1 MFRKGFAKGQG
12 GKRQGGERRQ
22 IFIKPGWP
30 EEASEEVIPMAEKKK
45 EEKKAAA
52 QEIPD
57 ELPSLAEDILT
68 SGPAAESKGAAPAEG
83 DVPDE
88 LPTLDEELPPEAEQA
103 AKPAQPARA
112 SRASGQ
118 QPREVGLSDEEALAL
133 DDESYFGH
141 LVGHMKKNPN
151 IPDDFLDEMK
161 TFWKGHGGER
171 EAEMREDLKTSF
183 ELDLEKE
190 MQEKVKQLKELE
202 ALWKS
207 QKMEFER
214 TKKLVENTEIE
225 ISLRSEELKKI
236 LCVKTKHVVGNDG
249 VIQHENRFFQ
259 LEGLPTRRIRSVVV
273 EEHLDGRFL
282 VRNNGTCFRW
292 RELSARPVRQPQPP
306 ATRPTRQPLKAHAP
320 VEEHPWRRY
329 RATKLRAYRK
339 NPILV

>member
-1 MFRKGFAKGQG
+1 
-12 GKRQGGERRQ
+12 
-22 IFIKPGWP
+22 
-30 EEASEEVIPMAEKKK
+30 MAEKKK

-57 ELPSLAEDILT
+57 ELPSLAEDILA
-68 SGPAAESKGAAPAEG
+68 GEPAAEGKAAAPAEG

-88 LPTLDEELPPEAEQA
+88 LPTLDEELPPEPNQPAPAANPGQA
-103 AKPAQPARA
+103 AKR
-112 SRASGQ
+112 GQ
-118 QPREVGLSDEEALAL
+118 QPPEAGLSDEEALAL

-236 LCVKTKHVVGNDG
+236 LDTLTELREVYKDIRIKMK
-249 VIQHENRFFQ
+249 
-259 LEGLPTRRIRSVVV
+259 TRREMRP
-273 EEHLDGRFL
+273 DGQRTVQRTPAHQPQRAYAPQRKPVARAAKA
-282 VRNNGTCFRW
+282 VR
-292 RELSARPVRQPQPP
+292 RPVRRSPP
-306 ATRPTRQPLKAHAP
+306 RAIRRPVQRRHVPRPAASARRPAAP
-320 VEEHPWRRY
+320 VARRRPAPAR
-329 RATKLRAYRK
+329 RAPPSTSRSKAKKRRR
-339 NPILV
+339 

>member
-1 MFRKGFAKGQG
+1 
-12 GKRQGGERRQ
+12 
-22 IFIKPGWP
+22 
-30 EEASEEVIPMAEKKK
+30 MAEKKK

-183 ELDLEKE
+183 ELDIEKE

-236 LCVKTKHVVGNDG
+236 LDTLTELREVYKDIRIKMK
-249 VIQHENRFFQ
+249 
-259 LEGLPTRRIRSVVV
+259 TRREIRHDRQRAVSRPKPRPVA
-273 EEHLDGRFL
+273 RAAKA
-282 VRNNGTCFRW
+282 VR
-292 RELSARPVRQPQPP
+292 RPVRRSPP
-306 ATRPTRQPLKAHAP
+306 RAIRRPVQRRHVPRPAASVRRPTAP
-320 VEEHPWRRY
+320 VARRRPAPAR
-329 RATKLRAYRK
+329 RAPPSTSRSKAKKRRR
-339 NPILV
+339 

>member
-1 MFRKGFAKGQG
+1 M
-12 GKRQGGERRQ
+12 
-22 IFIKPGWP
+22 
-30 EEASEEVIPMAEKKK
+30 
-45 EEKKAAA
+45 
-52 QEIPD
+52 
-57 ELPSLAEDILT
+57 
-68 SGPAAESKGAAPAEG
+68 
-83 DVPDE
+83 
-88 LPTLDEELPPEAEQA
+88 
-103 AKPAQPARA
+103 
-112 SRASGQ
+112 
-118 QPREVGLSDEEALAL
+118 SDEEALAL

-236 LCVKTKHVVGNDG
+236 LDTLTELREVYKDIRIKMK
-249 VIQHENRFFQ
+249 
-259 LEGLPTRRIRSVVV
+259 TRREIRHDRQRAVSRPKPRPVA
-273 EEHLDGRFL
+273 RAAKA
-282 VRNNGTCFRW
+282 VR
-292 RELSARPVRQPQPP
+292 RPVRRSPP
-306 ATRPTRQPLKAHAP
+306 RAIRRPVQRRHVPRPAASARRPAAP
-320 VEEHPWRRY
+320 VARRRPAPAR
-329 RATKLRAYRK
+329 RAPPSTSRSKAKKRRR
-339 NPILV
+339 